1 MTSSNTSSIGGV
13 EASHSGESGV
23 IVHKRLTLA
32 HKNNAGNTCVK
43 VITNVHNLFVD
54 FTCRK
59 RTCETRS
66 TCCTESTAHSTS
78 SLRGSADRE
87 LVTIWHT
94 DTFNRGT
101 IRITKQV
108 FTTSVLRNLTNNLL
122 STSKNYSLR
131 QLFSQCFWEVTH
143 LIKRSSTLRPNP
155 FFNLFYTEF
164 WLTKR
169 SH

>member
-1 MTSSNTSSIGGV
+1 M
-13 EASHSGESGV
+13 
-23 IVHKRLTLA
+23 
-32 HKNNAGNTCVK
+32 
-43 VITNVHNLFVD
+43 HNLFVD

-59 RTCETRS
+59 RTRETRS

-122 STSKNYSLR
+122 STSKNYLFR

-155 FFNLFYTEF
+155 FFNLFCTEF
-164 WLTKR
+164 WLIKR
-169 SH
+169 SHQVKNLFRGKASKVRFSGSFLWSRIRRRSVCAVNRGVCAVKSII